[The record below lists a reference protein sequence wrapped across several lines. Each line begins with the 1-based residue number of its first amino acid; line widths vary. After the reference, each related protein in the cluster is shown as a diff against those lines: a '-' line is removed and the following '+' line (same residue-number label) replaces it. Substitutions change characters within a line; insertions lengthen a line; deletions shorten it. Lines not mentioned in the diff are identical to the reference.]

1 MFRTLPFSYSFLCSF
16 FLFFALAFS
25 KLWIP
30 LLESGDSC
38 RSRSSRSS
46 WPIFRSFW
54 DRGSLPLC
62 SSRGRRFL
70 CLLDVWRRCARRRVD
85 FQGCEKGWKTVI
97 CVSVAP
103 WQAAKYRE
111 QGSSTHP
118 DWLRFVPAA
127 PSHSLFHPTSS
138 SVWCGERGLS
148 NPSSRTTVLVKFVNN
163 AQTMRCSTVY
173 ISQTATTCLM
183 G

>member
-54 DRGSLPLC
+54 GRGSLPLC

-97 CVSVAP
+97 CVSPGPMA
-103 WQAAKYRE
+103 
-111 QGSSTHP
+111 S
-118 DWLRFVPAA
+118 
-127 PSHSLFHPTSS
+127 
-138 SVWCGERGLS
+138 C
-148 NPSSRTTVLVKFVNN
+148 N
-163 AQTMRCSTVY
+163 AQRKAYQHTLIGCDSFLPLLLIVCSIRHPRVCGAEKEVCPTQAVERQY
-173 ISQTATTCLM
+173 L
-183 G
+183 